1 MRVAK
6 YMGFIALWGGIL
18 FSSPSCTEEQIRDFT
33 QGDELS
39 DREIAQALRKALQ
52 VGTDTSVSLLH
63 RPDGYLKDAAVK
75 ILLPASLQSNIED
88 FKKGS
93 VDLGFTTISGTQIYN
108 GTSVA
113 GVTIPGLKS
122 QEDELI
128 KGINRAA
135 EEAAGTARPIFSQA
149 VANITIKEARSILF
163 DGVDTA
169 ATAYLRQETYPELFN
184 QYKPKMDSVLAQ
196 VQVGNANV
204 PAAYQN
210 FVTDYNDVVTTP
222 IPGFGQL
229 GDLLG
234 VSTVGTTDISTY
246 STDKGLDGLFHK
258 IGEEEKSIRE
268 DPLARIN
275 SLLSRVFG
283 QLDE

>member
-1 MRVAK
+1 MRLLK
-6 YMGFIALWGGIL
+6 FIGLIALSGGIL
-18 FSSPSCTEEQIRDFT
+18 ISPSCTEEQINDFT
-33 QGDELS
+33 QGSDLS
-39 DREIAQALRKALQ
+39 DSEIAQALRKALQ
-52 VGTDTSVSLLH
+52 VGTDTSVTQLN

-75 ILLPASLQSNIED
+75 ILLPATLQSNIED
-88 FKKGS
+88 FKNS
-93 VDLGFTTISGTQIYN
+93 SIDLGFTTISGTQIYN

-135 EEAAGTARPIFSQA
+135 EEAAGTAGPIFRDA
-149 VANITIKEARSILF
+149 VAGITIKEARSILF

-169 ATAYLRQETYPELFN
+169 ATAYLRQETYPALFS

-196 VQVGNANV
+196 VQVGNTNV

-210 FVTDYNDVVTTP
+210 FVADYNDVVNTQ
-222 IPGFGQL
+222 IPGFGKL
-229 GDLLG
+229 GGLLG
-234 VSTVGTTDISTY
+234 VSAVGTTDISAY
-246 STDKGLDGLFHK
+246 STDKGMDGLFHK

-283 QLDE
+283 QLDN